1 MRWLLPF
8 PLALL
13 LLATPT
19 RADLLAEKAPAE
31 LTGSK
36 TVRVTETRG
45 EEILSVGKRAS
56 AGLRVSV
63 PARPDSDAKKKIAPG
78 GWYLVVEADL
88 RRAKA
93 DADVRVRWKD
103 ASTAWEAIDW
113 KALDEDPAAATRA
126 DDESGTRPLAGRA
139 PAAALAGRVL
149 GFVPLPDGAARE
161 LDLEFENQGR
171 KLAVRAARVMR
182 FHDAPSRA
190 MRGKANGPFGPDQIG
205 CGMLGFTASRFWS
218 SPVPRRAS
226 APTAGFTASVPGQE
240 PLRFWWP
247 RVQPTRSARK
257 RSAPGPERGKRGP
270 MGPSNGSEMDAVR
283 RAGAGPSEG
292 RR

>member
-1 MRWLLPF
+1 MRWLLPL

-13 LLATPT
+13 SLATPT

-103 ASTAWEAIDW
+103 AATAWEAIDRSGIRLLSAKW
-113 KALDEDPAAATRA
+113 IVKQAEKLDAAPPRWQHLPTTAWAAPDELKRLHNKSDARPRGRWSPA
-126 DDESGTRPLAGRA
+126 
-139 PAAALAGRVL
+139 
-149 GFVPLPDGAARE
+149 
-161 LDLEFENQGR
+161 
-171 KLAVRAARVMR
+171 
-182 FHDAPSRA
+182 
-190 MRGKANGPFGPDQIG
+190 
-205 CGMLGFTASRFWS
+205 
-218 SPVPRRAS
+218 PR
-226 APTAGFTASVPGQE
+226 
-240 PLRFWWP
+240 
-247 RVQPTRSARK
+247 
-257 RSAPGPERGKRGP
+257 
-270 MGPSNGSEMDAVR
+270 
-283 RAGAGPSEG
+283 
-292 RR
+292 